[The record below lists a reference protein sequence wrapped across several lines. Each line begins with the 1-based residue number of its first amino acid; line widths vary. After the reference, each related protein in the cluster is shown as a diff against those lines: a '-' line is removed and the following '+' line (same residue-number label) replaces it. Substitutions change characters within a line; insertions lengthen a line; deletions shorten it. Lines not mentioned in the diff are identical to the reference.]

1 MHGEV
6 IFCYNKGKKL
16 IEDMKTYLVSKGFNK
31 QTLELL
37 NFYNLSKL
45 AAEYQFRK

>member
-6 IFCYNKGKKL
+6 IFCYNKGKKMM
-16 IEDMKTYLVSKGFNK
+16 EDMKKYLISKGFNQ
-31 QTLELL
+31 QTVEML

-45 AAEYQFRK
+45 AEDYKFKK